1 MVPFVI
7 IPSREPKT
15 TVEELR
21 TETIRNTCNEQRN
34 GTGILQKERQN
45 NYKHSSHKAVEKG
58 EVKGKALFKDIA
70 SRHSNLPKYA
80 DLTRI
85 SPRERSS

>member
-1 MVPFVI
+1 MNKEMVQASYKKKSKI
-7 IPSREPKT
+7 ITS
-15 TVEELR
+15 TV
-21 TETIRNTCNEQRN
+21 
-34 GTGILQKERQN
+34 
-45 NYKHSSHKAVEKG
+45 HKAVEKG

-80 DLTRI
+80 YLTRI